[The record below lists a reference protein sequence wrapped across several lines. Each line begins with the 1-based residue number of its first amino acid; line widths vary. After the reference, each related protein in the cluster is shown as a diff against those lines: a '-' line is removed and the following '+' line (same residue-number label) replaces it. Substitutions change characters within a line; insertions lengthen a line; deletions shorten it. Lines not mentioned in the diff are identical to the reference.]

1 MAIWGNV
8 SLSLSL
14 SLVSRSLALFSLF
27 FSPREDLLKPF
38 RGEMT
43 RCIENYSAT
52 AGGGWEDEQVWQDAD
67 SLRTSVIG
75 I

>member
-1 MAIWGNV
+1 MTLIIVNLRLCGEMF
-8 SLSLSL
+8 LSLSL
-14 SLVSRSLALFSLF
+14 SRSFLSLF
-27 FSPREDLLKPF
+27 LLEKIAKPF

>member
-1 MAIWGNV
+1 MTLIIVNLRLCGEMF
-8 SLSLSL
+8 LSLSL
-14 SLVSRSLALFSLF
+14 SRSFLSL
-27 FSPREDLLKPF
+27 LLLEKIAKPF